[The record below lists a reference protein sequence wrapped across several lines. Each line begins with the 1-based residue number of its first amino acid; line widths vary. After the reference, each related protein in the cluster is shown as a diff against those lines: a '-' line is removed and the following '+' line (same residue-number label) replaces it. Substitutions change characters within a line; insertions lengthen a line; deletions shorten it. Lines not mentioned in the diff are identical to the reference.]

1 MVFRAYPLGISFWKK
16 TFIQWLNV
24 ELWTT
29 FPKLQNSDWYRNY
42 DFLSLKGSVHHK
54 YKRCLKHF
62 IWSIYEPQI
71 FLNFF
76 WAFFHDDRVGPKLRI
91 RSIDSKIRS
100 MESKDKANGKETWDC
115 TMAAFRCRGQMTFLM
130 YAAICTHSSGNFEHN
145 LYLRCKLPL
154 NRITNWLSYRKKIT
168 TWL

>member
-1 MVFRAYPLGISFWKK
+1 MLKFKAQVWNLNMTFAAQFWYLMFGIWILTYKAK
-16 TFIQWLNV
+16 ACL
-24 ELWTT
+24 L
-29 FPKLQNSDWYRNY
+29 KLEGWMI
-42 DFLSLKGSVHHK
+42 KGSVHHK

-62 IWSIYEPQI
+62 IWSIYELQI

-76 WAFFHDDRVGPKLRI
+76 RASFHYDRVGPKLRI

-100 MESKDKANGKETWDC
+100 MENKDKANGKETWDC

-145 LYLRCKLPL
+145 LYLRCRLPL
-154 NRITNWLSYRKKIT
+154 RVIIEASLRGWQFFRF
-168 TWL
+168 WC